1 MCRAELPTPPNLTSQ
16 HVIVPIP
23 VEIHP
28 QPPKWKV
35 VAFNAVLCGLP
46 AGLATFVFWP
56 LFTRPG
62 G

>member
-1 MCRAELPTPPNLTSQ
+1 MCRAELPAPPNLTSQ

-28 QPPKWKV
+28 LQPKWKV
-35 VAFNAVLCGLP
+35 ILFHTICCAVP